1 MLIKGD
7 IFQSQPT
14 RKHISIFCLL
24 QLFFNSLL
32 ENHSDRFNCLR
43 SDSKRFVH
51 ESDSDSS
58 PALQEASRKSLFSP
72 GSLTRPKLRKGIV
85 MSSNRP
91 SDSTG
96 KFFFLSMFHNGAVV
110 FKCGF
115 VRSVNVT
122 TLAGECD
129 TSRCFPQLSGMTL
142 IGRLKAQQKLTL

>member
-14 RKHISIFCLL
+14 RKHISIFC
-24 QLFFNSLL
+24 LL

-58 PALQEASRKSLFSP
+58 PPFKRQAGNRSFP

-96 KFFFLSMFHNGAVV
+96 KFFLKYNVHNGAVV

-115 VRSVNVT
+115 VRNVNVT